1 MTTTQAAN
9 RSSDARPDKLRGHY
23 PTPPA
28 LVHRVVD
35 AVMPPV
41 AAGQRISVLDPAC
54 GDGRFL
60 LAAID
65 HVAVRGGRSV
75 VRGIDVDSCAVDA
88 TIRSIAELQRRDQ
101 SLVATIE
108 LGDALALDWADAEFD
123 VVLGNPPYLSQ
134 MAAATTRGRSSV
146 RGGGPYADVAA
157 EFLAL
162 AVELARPDG
171 GRVGL
176 VLPQSILASRDA
188 RNIRADVDRRAEIFW
203 SWWSA
208 SKQFDADV
216 LVCALGFER
225 RRLGIDGN
233 STGHRVDPQGVWSA
247 VVSRSLGVPALPPA
261 HSNGTAGD
269 RATFTANFRDE
280 YYGMVPGVGDHDT
293 GPRLITSGLI
303 DPNRC
308 WWGERAVTF
317 NKRRFARPRL
327 DLSVLSERMQSWAG
341 RLAVPKVLI
350 ANQTRIIE
358 CFVDRDGSML
368 PGVPVVTARPI
379 RPVASELDAIAA
391 VLSSPFASAWSW
403 HRAAGTGL
411 GARAMRL
418 GPGMLAELPWPSGSL
433 DVAVDA
439 WRCGDLASSA
449 KSVHTAYGIGCAGDL
464 ATWWSAL
471 LP

>member
-1 MTTTQAAN
+1 
-9 RSSDARPDKLRGHY
+9 
-23 PTPPA
+23 
-28 LVHRVVD
+28 
-35 AVMPPV
+35 MPPIT
-41 AAGQRISVLDPAC
+41 AGETLSVLDPAC

-60 LAAID
+60 LAAVD
-65 HVAVRGGRSV
+65 HVVSRGGRATARGVDIDPFAVGAARRALAERQANDPSISV
-75 VRGIDVDSCAVDA
+75 
-88 TIRSIAELQRRDQ
+88 
-101 SLVATIE
+101 TIE
-108 LGDALALDWADAEFD
+108 LGDALTLDWSDAKFD

-134 MAAATTRGRSSV
+134 LAAATTRGRSSV

-162 AVELARPDG
+162 AVGLARPDG

-188 RNIRADVDRRAEIFW
+188 GKIRDDVDRCADIFW
-203 SWWSA
+203 SWWSP
-208 SKQFDADV
+208 SKQFEADV

-233 STGHRVDPQGVWSA
+233 STGRRDDPEGVWST
-247 VVSRSLGVPALPPA
+247 VVVRSLGVPKLPPIR
-261 HSNGTAGD
+261 GCGVAGD
-269 RATFTANFRDE
+269 RAKFTANFRDQ
-280 YYGMVPGVGDHDT
+280 YYGMVPGVGDHDS

-303 DPNRC
+303 DPARC
-308 WWGERAVTF
+308 WWGERTVTF

-327 DLSVLSERMQSWAG
+327 DLSVLSERMQNWAG

-350 ANQTRIIE
+350 ANQTRIVE
-358 CFVDRDGSML
+358 CVVDRDGSTL

-379 RPVASELDAIAA
+379 RPVVGDLDAIAA
-391 VLSSPFASAWSW
+391 VLSSPFASAWAW

-418 GPGMLAELPWPSGSL
+418 GPGLLADVPWPAGPL
-433 DVAVDA
+433 DAAAHA
-439 WRCGDLASSA
+439 WRRRDIHASA
-449 KSVHTAYGIGCAGDL
+449 EAVHAAYGIGDGADL
-464 ATWWSAL
+464 VTWWRAL